1 MARTYITYPDNIYGH
16 MLAAI
21 TARYVRKTKPSER
34 IIYWPSV
41 IDNAYRDRT
50 EMCVPPKLG
59 RRDSIYFVGETPSPT
74 GMLKIYEVMQPKF
87 VAWYAFNRDGAARL
101 RDAKM
106 LKDYDTETLPGIR
119 TDKTELGVRMWKE
132 FFPNETVPPCVR
144 WVDDYYQGH
153 AGTSAKAFVHGL
165 RLLETCPRRLEK
177 NPDFLTEEE
186 GNDGSVPDNVWDAC
200 FSVHT
205 PADFGAEDFDA
216 EQEMSRMTWDAT
228 YQIMNMGSIVDT
240 LVRLNTQDAISRDLF
255 RNMSLPDDTLC
266 LLVNSRECDPD
277 VIRETYTKAQAT
289 APYAGWY
296 YIDCSYRPKFHINI
310 VKLPTGESC
319 IDVARKFEDAVGT
332 EDFATFTC
340 PYLSY
345 RDKRAFWRNMFKH
358 PEDAIRS
365 LDLNLDDE
373 SDYEND

>member
-1 MARTYITYPDNIYGH
+1 MARTYITYPDTIYGH

-21 TARYVRKTKPSER
+21 TARYVRKTKPNER

-41 IDNAYRDRT
+41 IDNAHRDST
-50 EMCVPPKLG
+50 EMCVPTRLG
-59 RRDSIYFVGETPSPT
+59 RRDSVYFAGETPSAT
-74 GMLKIYEVMQPKF
+74 GMLKIFEAMQPKY
-87 VAWYAFNRDGAARL
+87 VAWYAFIKDSVIRL
-101 RDAKM
+101 RDAKI
-106 LKDYDTETLPGIR
+106 LQGYDVDAFPGIR
-119 TDKTELGVRMWKE
+119 TDKPELGVRMWKE
-132 FFPNETVPPCVR
+132 FFPDETVPPCVK

-200 FSVHT
+200 FSVYS
-205 PADFGAEDFDA
+205 PADFDAEGFDA
-216 EQEMSRMTWDAT
+216 EQELNRMTWDAT

-240 LVRLNTQDAISRDLF
+240 LVRLNTQEAIEHDLF
-255 RNMSLPDDTLC
+255 RHMVLPDETLC

-277 VIRETYTKAQAT
+277 VIREMYNKAGAT

-296 YIDCSYRPKFHINI
+296 YVDCTYKPKFHVSL
-310 VKLPTGESC
+310 VKLSTGESC
-319 IDVARKFEDAVGT
+319 IDVAKKFDNSAGSD
-332 EDFATFTC
+332 DFATFTC
-340 PYLSY
+340 SYLGY
-345 RDKRAFWRNMFKH
+345 RDKRAFWKNMFKD

-365 LDLNLDDE
+365 SDLNLDDE
-373 SDYEND
+373 SDYDYD